1 MRLENTDTGLKLEWD
16 AIAALLVVEQESG
29 VKVAHA
35 AEWARG
41 CVCGSPVVTLG
52 SPRAYMLL
60 CRQAASSSSGVSVQ
74 KPFDWTY
81 TTRHPGSLSNAE
93 ASTSALSPPTA
104 LAAFVLAPLGHP
116 GIPLHL
122 LARQDIPILFFDE
135 VPLFEDELGDNGI
148 AELVVRVVRSLL
160 PEQQLGA
167 LTV

>member
-1 MRLENTDTGLKLEWD
+1 M
-16 AIAALLVVEQESG
+16 
-29 VKVAHA
+29 
-35 AEWARG
+35 
-41 CVCGSPVVTLG
+41 
-52 SPRAYMLL
+52 
-60 CRQAASSSSGVSVQ
+60 Q

-167 LTV
+167 LTFRPLGPSRSA